1 MGKVIVGVG
10 STNPTKVEA
19 TRLVFSHQ
27 FIGNEENTSNR
38 RIPKQFD
45 DITVQ
50 SYDIESIV
58 SSTPQSDEEQCKGA
72 THRAMVSLEEV
83 IKQEGDDNDNEYFG
97 VGLEA
102 GFSTFNNPEDNKSI
116 CFLSVWAAVMHKKSG
131 RISVGCSARA
141 PFSETTL
148 QKFESDKEVT
158 EMKELLSKL
167 SGVKE
172 IGKKQGGISLLTD
185 GGLTRQQ
192 LNEQALHCA
201 LAPFICPSY
210 LH

>member
-72 THRAMVSLEEV
+72 THRARVSYITV
-83 IKQEGDDNDNEYFG
+83 IEIILNLNQYYR
-97 VGLEA
+97 
-102 GFSTFNNPEDNKSI
+102 
-116 CFLSVWAAVMHKKSG
+116 FL
-131 RISVGCSARA
+131 
-141 PFSETTL
+141 
-148 QKFESDKEVT
+148 
-158 EMKELLSKL
+158 
-167 SGVKE
+167 
-172 IGKKQGGISLLTD
+172 
-185 GGLTRQQ
+185 
-192 LNEQALHCA
+192 
-201 LAPFICPSY
+201 
-210 LH
+210 